1 MIRQPALMSVLLLA
15 VAGCGA
21 TPGSALHQSTSPTQ
35 QVTSTAV
42 PVAGSPGN
50 ARGASLATCPAKAPS
65 WDSLLPPGIRGQ
77 IQQRRQLGLRADRG
91 WVQQLEAEASAGSSG
106 VNSSYGPLLD
116 QQEQRLIG
124 NRTQAMHAAE
134 QIAARYLQRLPPDQ
148 AGELRAGDDIRSLVV
163 QVPRDSARVQKSLQA
178 AVGPAIT
185 VQVEIVRYPA
195 AELRRLAQ
203 RIQQIPQLHWS
214 TIATGGGNDR
224 VDVSVPRHVGQAQQL
239 IHKIANPCEYTVS
252 QGAAT
257 TAVGEANGP
266 ATTQSGTGQ

>member
-1 MIRQPALMSVLLLA
+1 VAKMDEDELSSVPFDERANRRPVPHTDDIVALPMPDLGTIGNRLWRHFRVAPFWDGDPYA
-15 VAGCGA
+15 V
-21 TPGSALHQSTSPTQ
+21 SA
-35 QVTSTAV
+35 V
-42 PVAGSPGN
+42 
-50 ARGASLATCPAKAPS
+50 
-65 WDSLLPPGIRGQ
+65 
-77 IQQRRQLGLRADRG
+77 QQRRQLGLRADRG
-91 WVQQLEAEASAGSSG
+91 WVQQLEAKVSAGSSG

-185 VQVEIVRYPA
+185 VQVETVRYPA